1 MADDVHIYGLDAAK
15 NQIATMSTEQI
26 LAAIQRAIE
35 TGEVTDE
42 FKAFIEMIKEQN
54 KGIGVKFWLGS
65 QDEFNALE
73 KTESNT
79 IYFVYTTVIKDISD
93 GIQKLYDGLRD
104 GTIVVKTATDANNV
118 ALKINGKNISDIFE
132 GDGVTA
138 KKATNAANAA
148 NAANADKATNAANAD
163 KVKAN
168 DNTYK
173 SYKDAS
179 KTLLWSGD
187 WGGDYDDR
195 ITVPNISKYAQI
207 LVKPYVSIGSEVARN
222 KLYSFVETFGGRILM
237 SFSCGCT
244 YEADECGRGFAS
256 AAVHTHGTN
265 ESSETHTKAIEYFLV
280 LSSTEKDVVTHFL
293 QNDDKLGSWRTF
305 PAAITEIWGLEA
317 SRID

>member
-1 MADDVHIYGLDAAK
+1 MADGVQIYGLDAAK
-15 NQIATMSTEQI
+15 NQVATMSTEQI
-26 LAAIQRAIE
+26 LEAIQHAIT
-35 TGEVTDE
+35 TGEVTPVFE
-42 FKAFIEMIKEQN
+42 AFITAIKEQN
-54 KGIGVKFWLGS
+54 KGLAVKFWLGT

-79 IYFVYTTVIKDISD
+79 IYFAYTTVIKDISD
-93 GIQKLYDGLRD
+93 GIQKLYDGLLD

-118 ALKINGKNISDIFE
+118 TLKINGKKISDIFE
-132 GDGVTA
+132 SDGLTV
-138 KKATNAANAA
+138 KKATNT
-148 NAANADKATNAANAD
+148 TNTD

-207 LVKPYVSIGSEVARN
+207 LVKPYVSIGQGVGQN

-244 YEADECGRGFAS
+244 YEGDECGRGFAS

-265 ESSETHTKAIEYFLV
+265 ESSEVHTKAIEYFLV

>member
-93 GIQKLYDGLRD
+93 GIQKLYDGLCD

-118 ALKINGKNISDIFE
+118 TLKINGKNISDIFE
-132 GDGVTA
+132 SNGVTA
-138 KKATNAANAA
+138 KKATNAVNAV
-148 NAANADKATNAANAD
+148 NAD

-187 WGGDYDDR
+187 WGGDYNDR

-207 LVKPYVSIGSEVARN
+207 LVKPYVSIGQEVGQN

-244 YEADECGRGFAS
+244 YEGDEYGRGFAS

-265 ESSETHTKAIEYFLV
+265 ESSEVHTKAIEYFLV